1 MADKKKLSQTPKAA
15 TAAGFMSFAEDHEAV
30 QVDLKFCDMFGTWQ
44 HCTYPIDQFDE
55 GTFEDG
61 LGFDG
66 SSIRGWQAINESDML
81 AMPDPAT
88 ARRDPFFAEPTIS
101 VIADIQDPITRQP
114 YSRDPRNIAK
124 KGIAYLKQTGIAD
137 TCYIGPEPEFF
148 IFDDVRYQSSQRGGM
163 YEIDSSEAA
172 WNTNRPD
179 TPTHTNLGHKIDYKA
194 GYFPVSPSDTLHDIR
209 TEMVEKMRGI
219 GIVVEAHHHEVAT
232 AGQCEID
239 MKFQELLTMADQFL
253 WYKYIIKNVAKNHG
267 KTVTFMPKPVF
278 ADNGSGM
285 HTHISLWKGSKP
297 LMAGDGYAGMSELG
311 LHAIGGILK
320 HGRALVAISAPTV
333 NSYHRLVPG
342 FEAPVTLAM
351 SRRNRSA
358 SCRIPMYSPNP
369 KAKRV
374 EFRCPDPSA
383 CGYLSFT
390 ALMMAM
396 IDGVQNKIDP
406 GEPLDR
412 DIYDMTEE
420 ELSKTNVAPKSLAEA
435 LESLERDCEFLMRG
449 DVFTEDVISTFIS
462 WKRSKEIDPI
472 RLRPHPYEFD
482 LYYNC

>member
-1 MADKKKLSQTPKAA
+1 
-15 TAAGFMSFAEDHEAV
+15 
-30 QVDLKFCDMFGTWQ
+30 
-44 HCTYPIDQFDE
+44 
-55 GTFEDG
+55 
-61 LGFDG
+61 
-66 SSIRGWQAINESDML
+66 
-81 AMPDPAT
+81 
-88 ARRDPFFAEPTIS
+88 
-101 VIADIQDPITRQP
+101 
-114 YSRDPRNIAK
+114 
-124 KGIAYLKQTGIAD
+124 
-137 TCYIGPEPEFF
+137 
-148 IFDDVRYQSSQRGGM
+148 
-163 YEIDSSEAA
+163 
-172 WNTNRPD
+172 
-179 TPTHTNLGHKIDYKA
+179 
-194 GYFPVSPSDTLHDIR
+194 
-209 TEMVEKMRGI
+209 MRAI

-232 AGQCEID
+232 AGQAEID
-239 MKFQELLTMADQFL
+239 MRFQELLTMADQFL

-285 HTHISLWKGSKP
+285 HTHISLWKGGKP
-297 LMAGDGYAGMSELG
+297 LMAGDGYAGMSEFG

-320 HGRALVAISAPTV
+320 HGRALIALSAPTV

-358 SCRIPMYSPNP
+358 ACRIPMYSANP
-369 KAKRV
+369 KTKRV

-383 CGYLSFT
+383 CAYLSFT

-420 ELSKTNVAPKSLAEA
+420 ELSKTNVAPKSLGEA
-435 LESLERDCEFLMRG
+435 LDALEQDCEFLMRG
-449 DVFTEDVISTFIS
+449 DVFTEDLISTFIS